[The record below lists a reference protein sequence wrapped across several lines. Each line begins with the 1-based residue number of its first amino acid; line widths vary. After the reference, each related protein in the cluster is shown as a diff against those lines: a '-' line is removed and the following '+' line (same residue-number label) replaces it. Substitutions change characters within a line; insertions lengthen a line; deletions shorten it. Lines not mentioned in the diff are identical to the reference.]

1 MCAMAKGRSA
11 APLNGGPTAQPT
23 ADDDS
28 ASSQGVQQKQSQI
41 DRKTRLEIMSGRIA
55 TLLNGDIAN
64 ESVKKLMEEYDALLM
79 VVADRP

>member
-1 MCAMAKGRSA
+1 
-11 APLNGGPTAQPT
+11 
-23 ADDDS
+23 
-28 ASSQGVQQKQSQI
+28 
-41 DRKTRLEIMSGRIA
+41 MSGRIA